1 MKKIKRV
8 ILISIPILAIIAA
21 ILISSRKNEVREP
34 AVIKPF
40 IPEPN
45 IPNDLKGPVQIKSSV
60 NPTEFNFPQEAPLLQ
75 QKNKPLLSEEEA
87 INISKKFNFK
97 SKPFIGEDALRGTA
111 YIWSETT
118 GSLNIYLKRGTVEY
132 SLNGMP
138 KIINKQ
144 LDDETKIQIAKDF
157 VSNKLLTPTDN
168 FEFVSLTYL
177 KGSNKNSLE
186 GLDVT
191 NQKEA
196 TFTQINF
203 SQKVSQY
210 SILNFSGQETPI
222 YVWLMSDGT
231 VYKAHIQRLGEIA
244 QTETKYPLKNYSDI
258 ISSLDKAIV
267 VSFNNGNAYLPFVP
281 TGFIKNIDVSEINL
295 AYLLEKPDS

>member
-144 LDDETKIQIAKDF
+144 LDD
-157 VSNKLLTPTDN
+157 
-168 FEFVSLTYL
+168 
-177 KGSNKNSLE
+177 
-186 GLDVT
+186 
-191 NQKEA
+191 
-196 TFTQINF
+196 
-203 SQKVSQY
+203 
-210 SILNFSGQETPI
+210 
-222 YVWLMSDGT
+222 
-231 VYKAHIQRLGEIA
+231 
-244 QTETKYPLKNYSDI
+244 
-258 ISSLDKAIV
+258 
-267 VSFNNGNAYLPFVP
+267 
-281 TGFIKNIDVSEINL
+281 
-295 AYLLEKPDS
+295 